1 MKPSHRKIVTTLIG
15 LGVVVVAANPS
26 GALPL
31 PWAPLGARPSLESAG
46 TPPTDATKPDAGASS
61 GARAANADTPVTS
74 PATSAVTS
82 EPRPTGDSTSVPA
95 GGEVA
100 PVSTAPAPA
109 PASSDRA
116 GAVPAEPSRPK
127 PTTVAPHGDD
137 RTPSTLSLECAA
149 RVDGGRSVA
158 ICRWSGETPSGA
170 VKLLVLRDDGRV
182 RLSTENVGR
191 RDYADG
197 DAAAGRRYSYVVVF
211 LDAAGHTVAHTNPS
225 AVTMPV
231 VTDTPATTKA
241 PEPKPADQPAP
252 APKPAEPKPATTIA
266 KPAEPTTT
274 PAPKPTTTTI
284 AKPAEPKPTTTAAK
298 PAEPTTTA
306 AKPAEPTTTAATPA
320 PTPGAG

>member
-61 GARAANADTPVTS
+61 GAPGANADTPVTS
-74 PATSAVTS
+74 PATSPVTSAVTS
-82 EPRPTGDSTSVPA
+82 EPRPTGDATSVPA

-100 PVSTAPAPA
+100 PVSTPPATAP
-109 PASSDRA
+109 SDRA
-116 GAVPAEPSRPK
+116 GAAPAEPSRPE

-149 RVDGGRSVA
+149 RVDGGRSMA

-231 VTDTPATTKA
+231 VTDTPVTTKA

-266 KPAEPTTT
+266 KPAEP
-274 PAPKPTTTTI
+274 KPTTT
-284 AKPAEPKPTTTAAK
+284 AAKPTTTAAK
-298 PAEPTTTA
+298 PAT
-306 AKPAEPTTTAATPA
+306 PAEPTTTAATPA